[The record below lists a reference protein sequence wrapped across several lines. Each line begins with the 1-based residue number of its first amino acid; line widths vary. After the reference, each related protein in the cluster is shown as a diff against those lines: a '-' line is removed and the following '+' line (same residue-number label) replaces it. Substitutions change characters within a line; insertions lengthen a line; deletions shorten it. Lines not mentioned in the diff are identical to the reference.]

1 MRSNKI
7 YPLLNNS
14 LIGLAVS
21 KLQSK
26 ILLRFRQSG
35 ANDTFVLE
43 ETEPQKKI
51 DWLVL
56 DHDRKEAYVDGRS
69 VKLARK
75 EYLLLKLLYENAGK
89 VCEREEIA
97 AFVWPEYAS
106 DGVADEQ
113 IDQLVRSVRKLV
125 DPDPKKPPRLVT
137 RRKFGYLLEI
147 GD

>member
-1 MRSNKI
+1 
-7 YPLLNNS
+7 
-14 LIGLAVS
+14 
-21 KLQSK
+21 
-26 ILLRFRQSG
+26 
-35 ANDTFVLE
+35 LE